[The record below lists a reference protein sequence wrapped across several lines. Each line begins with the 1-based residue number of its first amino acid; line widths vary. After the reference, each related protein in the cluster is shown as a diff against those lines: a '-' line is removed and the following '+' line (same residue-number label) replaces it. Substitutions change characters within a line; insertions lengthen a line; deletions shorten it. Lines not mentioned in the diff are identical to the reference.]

1 MVLQSASLK
10 SLQDFCEEQFKK
22 AAEGE
27 NAKLL
32 SADEVKRL
40 TETRNRAEAA
50 SKEYDELARNYQQLL
65 KDYNEAILHSATTA
79 EKTKEVEEP
88 AGDAK
93 PANSTFDA
101 EKFTTDWFKKNY
113 PDQI

>member
-1 MVLQSASLK
+1 MVLKSASLK
-10 SLQDFCEEQFKK
+10 SLQDFCAEQFKL
-22 AAEGE
+22 AEGE

-65 KDYNEAILHSATTA
+65 KDYNEAILHTGTTA

-93 PANSTFDA
+93 PANYQFDD
-101 EKFTTDWFKKNY
+101 EKFTKEWFSKNH
-113 PDQI
+113 PAQI

>member
-10 SLQDFCEEQFKK
+10 SLRDFCDEQFK

-40 TETRNRAEAA
+40 TETKNKVDAA

-65 KDYNEAILHSATTA
+65 KDYNENILHTGVTA

-101 EKFTTDWFKKNY
+101 EKFTTEWFNKNH

>member
-10 SLQDFCEEQFKK
+10 SLQDFCEQQFKA

-65 KDYNEAILHSATTA
+65 KDYNEAILHTGTTA
-79 EKTKEVEEP
+79 EKTREVEESYGNAKHEKCTVD
-88 AGDAK
+88 AGK
-93 PANSTFDA
+93 Y
-101 EKFTTDWFKKNY
+101 TTERFKKNA
-113 PDQI
+113 PDLI

>member
-1 MVLQSASLK
+1 MVLQSSSLK
-10 SLQDFCEEQFKK
+10 SLKDFCDQQFR

-32 SADEVKRL
+32 SADEVKNL
-40 TETRNRAEAA
+40 TETRNKIGEA

-65 KDYNEAILHSATTA
+65 KDYNEAILHTGTTA

-101 EKFTTDWFKKNY
+101 EKFTTEWFKTNH

>member
-1 MVLQSASLK
+1 M
-10 SLQDFCEEQFKK
+10 
-22 AAEGE
+22 
-27 NAKLL
+27 
-32 SADEVKRL
+32 KRL
-40 TETRNRAEAA
+40 TETLDRAKSA
-50 SKEYDELARNYQQLL
+50 SKEYNELAQNYQQLL
-65 KDYNEAILHSATTA
+65 KDYNEAILHTGTTA

-101 EKFTTDWFKKNY
+101 EKFTTEWFKKNA

>member
-1 MVLQSASLK
+1 MVLQSSNLK
-10 SLQDFCEEQFKK
+10 DLRDFCDAQFKT
-22 AAEGE
+22 AEGE

-40 TETRNRAEAA
+40 TEVRNRAESA

-65 KDYNEAILHSATTA
+65 KDYNEAILHSAATA
-79 EKTKEVEEP
+79 EKNTEVEEP

-93 PANSTFDA
+93 PANSTTFDA
-101 EKFTTDWFKKNY
+101 EKFTTEWFKTNH

>member
-10 SLQDFCEEQFKK
+10 SLQDFCDQQFK

-32 SADEVKRL
+32 SADEAKRL
-40 TETRNRAEAA
+40 AETRNKIEAA
-50 SKEYDELARNYQQLL
+50 QKEYEELASNYQQLL
-65 KDYNEAILHSATTA
+65 KDYNENILHTGTTA

-101 EKFTTDWFKKNY
+101 AKFTEEWFKKNA

>member
-1 MVLQSASLK
+1 MVLQSVSLK
-10 SLQDFCEEQFKK
+10 SLQDFCEEQFK

-32 SADEVKRL
+32 SAEEAKRL
-40 TETRNRAEAA
+40 AEVRNRAESA
-50 SKEYDELARNYQQLL
+50 SKEYDELAHNYQQLL
-65 KDYNEAILHSATTA
+65 KDYNEAILHTGSTA

-93 PANSTFDA
+93 PTNSTFDA
-101 EKFTTDWFKKNY
+101 EKFTTEWFKKNA
-113 PDQI
+113 PEQI

>member
-10 SLQDFCEEQFKK
+10 SLQDFCEEQFK

-32 SADEVKRL
+32 SADEAKRL
-40 TETRNRAEAA
+40 SEVRNRAESA

-65 KDYNEAILHSATTA
+65 KDYKEAILHSATTA
-79 EKTKEVEEP
+79 EKTEVEEP

-101 EKFTTDWFKKNY
+101 EKFTTDWFKTNH

>member
-1 MVLQSASLK
+1 MVLKSASLK
-10 SLQDFCEEQFKK
+10 SLQDFCEEQFK

-27 NAKLL
+27 NAKLI

-50 SKEYDELARNYQQLL
+50 AKEYDELAQNYQQLL
-65 KDYNEAILHSATTA
+65 KDYNEAILHTGVSA
-79 EKTKEVEEP
+79 EKTKEVENP

-93 PANSTFDA
+93 PASTTFDA
-101 EKFTTDWFKKNY
+101 EKFAKEWFAKNA
-113 PDQI
+113 PDEI

>member
-1 MVLQSASLK
+1 MILQSASLK
-10 SLQDFCEEQFKK
+10 SLQDFCEEQFK

-32 SADEVKRL
+32 TADEVKRL

-65 KDYNEAILHSATTA
+65 KDYNEAILHTGTTA
-79 EKTKEVEEP
+79 EKTEVDEP

>member
-1 MVLQSASLK
+1 MVLKSASLK
-10 SLQDFCEEQFKK
+10 SLQDFCAEQFKL
-22 AAEGE
+22 AEGE

-50 SKEYDELARNYQQLL
+50 AKEYDELAQNYQQLL
-65 KDYNEAILHSATTA
+65 KDYNEAILHTGVSA
-79 EKTKEVEEP
+79 EKTKEVENP

-93 PANSTFDA
+93 PTSTTFDA
-101 EKFTTDWFKKNY
+101 EKFAMEWFKKNA
-113 PDQI
+113 PDEI

>member
-10 SLQDFCEEQFKK
+10 SLQDFCEEQFK

-65 KDYNEAILHSATTA
+65 KDYNEMILHTGTTA
-79 EKTKEVEEP
+79 DKTEVEEP

-101 EKFTTDWFKKNY
+101 AKFTEEWFKKNH

>member
-1 MVLQSASLK
+1 MVLQSSSLK
-10 SLQDFCEEQFKK
+10 SLRDFCDEQFK

-40 TETRNRAEAA
+40 TETKNRVDAA
-50 SKEYDELARNYQQLL
+50 SEEYDELARNYQQLL
-65 KDYNEAILHSATTA
+65 KDYNEVILHSATTS

-93 PANSTFDA
+93 PANSIFDA
-101 EKFTTDWFKKNY
+101 AKFTEEWFKKNH

>member
-1 MVLQSASLK
+1 MVLQSSSLK
-10 SLQDFCEEQFKK
+10 DLQNFCERQFKE
-22 AAEGE
+22 AEGE

-32 SADEVKRL
+32 SADEIKRL
-40 TETRNRAEAA
+40 SEVRNRAEAA

-65 KDYNEAILHSATTA
+65 KDYNENILHTGTTA

-101 EKFTTDWFKKNY
+101 AKFTEEWFKKNA

>member
-1 MVLQSASLK
+1 MVLQNASLK
-10 SLQDFCEEQFKK
+10 SLREFCEEQFKS
-22 AAEGE
+22 AEGE

-40 TETRNRAEAA
+40 TETKNRVEAA

-65 KDYNEAILHSATTA
+65 KDYNENILHTGVTA
-79 EKTKEVEEP
+79 EKTKEIDEP

-93 PANSTFDA
+93 PANSTFDP
-101 EKFTTDWFKKNY
+101 EKFTQEWFQKNA
-113 PDQI
+113 PEQI

>member
-10 SLQDFCEEQFKK
+10 SLQDFCEEQFK

-40 TETRNRAEAA
+40 SEVRNRAASA

-65 KDYNEAILHSATTA
+65 KDYNENILHTGTTA
-79 EKTKEVEEP
+79 EKTKEVENP

-93 PANSTFDA
+93 PASTTFDA
-101 EKFTTDWFKKNY
+101 EKFAREWFAKNA
-113 PDQI
+113 PDEI

>member
-1 MVLQSASLK
+1 MILQNASLK
-10 SLQDFCEEQFKK
+10 SLQDFCEEQFT

-65 KDYNEAILHSATTA
+65 KDYNEVILHSAKTA
-79 EKTKEVEEP
+79 EKTREVEEP

-101 EKFTTDWFKKNY
+101 EKFTTEWFKKNA

>member
-1 MVLQSASLK
+1 MVLQSVSLK
-10 SLQDFCEEQFKK
+10 SLRDFCDEQFKT
-22 AAEGE
+22 AEGE

-40 TETRNRAEAA
+40 TETKNRVEAA

-65 KDYNEAILHSATTA
+65 KDYNEVILHSATTS

-101 EKFTTDWFKKNY
+101 EKFTTEWFNKNH

>member
-1 MVLQSASLK
+1 MVSQSINLK
-10 SLQDFCEEQFKK
+10 NLRDFCDEQFKL
-22 AAEGE
+22 AEGE

-40 TETRNRAEAA
+40 TETKNRVEAA

-65 KDYNEAILHSATTA
+65 KDYNEIILHSATTA

-101 EKFTTDWFKKNY
+101 AKFTEEWFKKNA

>member
-10 SLQDFCEEQFKK
+10 DLQNFCEEQFK

-40 TETRNRAEAA
+40 TEVRNRAKSA
-50 SKEYDELARNYQQLL
+50 SEEYDELARNYQQLL
-65 KDYNEAILHSATTA
+65 KDYNEVILHAGSTA
-79 EKTKEVEEP
+79 DKTKEVEEP

-93 PANSTFDA
+93 PANSTFDPA
-101 EKFTTDWFKKNY
+101 KFTEEWFKKNA

>member
-1 MVLQSASLK
+1 MILQSANLK
-10 SLQDFCEEQFKK
+10 SLRDFCDEQFKT
-22 AAEGE
+22 AEGE

-40 TETRNRAEAA
+40 TETKNKVDAA
-50 SKEYDELARNYQQLL
+50 QKEYDELARNYQQLL
-65 KDYNEAILHSATTA
+65 KDYNEAILHTGTTA
-79 EKTKEVEEP
+79 DKTKEVEEP

-101 EKFTTDWFKKNY
+101 AKFTEEWFKKNA

>member
-10 SLQDFCEEQFKK
+10 SLQDFCEEQFK

-32 SADEVKRL
+32 SANEVKNL
-40 TETRNRAEAA
+40 TEIRNRAESA

-65 KDYNEAILHSATTA
+65 KDYQENILHTGTTA
-79 EKTKEVEEP
+79 EKTKEVEDP

-101 EKFTTDWFKKNY
+101 EKFTTEWFKANH

>member
-10 SLQDFCEEQFKK
+10 DLQDFCESQFKT
-22 AAEGE
+22 AEGE

-40 TETRNRAEAA
+40 SEVRNRAEAA

-65 KDYNEAILHSATTA
+65 KDYNEAILHSAATA

-93 PANSTFDA
+93 PTNSTFDA
-101 EKFTTDWFKKNY
+101 AKFTKDWFEKNH

>member
-1 MVLQSASLK
+1 MVLQSVSLR
-10 SLQDFCEEQFKK
+10 SLQDFCEEQFK

-40 TETRNRAEAA
+40 SEVRNRAKSA
-50 SKEYDELARNYQQLL
+50 SEEYDELARNYQQLL
-65 KDYNEAILHSATTA
+65 KDYNENILHTGCTA
-79 EKTKEVEEP
+79 DKTKEVEEP

-101 EKFTTDWFKKNY
+101 EKFTTEWFNKNH

>member
-10 SLQDFCEEQFKK
+10 SLREFCDEQFKT
-22 AAEGE
+22 AEGE

-40 TETRNRAEAA
+40 TETKNRVEAA

-65 KDYNEAILHSATTA
+65 KDYNEAILHTGTTA
-79 EKTKEVEEP
+79 EKTEVEEP

-101 EKFTTDWFKKNY
+101 AKFTEEWFKKNA

>member
-10 SLQDFCEEQFKK
+10 SLRDFCDEQFK

-40 TETRNRAEAA
+40 TETKNRVDAA
-50 SKEYDELARNYQQLL
+50 SEEYNELARNYQQLL
-65 KDYNEAILHSATTA
+65 KDYNEAILHTGSTA
-79 EKTKEVEEP
+79 DKTKEVEEP

-101 EKFTTDWFKKNY
+101 EKFTTEWFKKNA

>member
-10 SLQDFCEEQFKK
+10 NLRDFCDEQFKT
-22 AAEGE
+22 AEGE
-27 NAKLL
+27 NSKLL

-40 TETRNRAEAA
+40 TEVRNRAESA

-65 KDYNEAILHSATTA
+65 KDYNEVILHSATTA

-101 EKFTTDWFKKNY
+101 EKFTEEWFKKNA

>member
-1 MVLQSASLK
+1 MVLQSTSLK
-10 SLQDFCEEQFKK
+10 SLREFCEEQFKS
-22 AAEGE
+22 AEGE

-40 TETRNRAEAA
+40 TETKNRAEAA

-65 KDYNEAILHSATTA
+65 KDYNEAILHTGTTA

-101 EKFTTDWFKKNY
+101 AKFAEDWFKTNH

>member
-1 MVLQSASLK
+1 MVLQSSSLK
-10 SLQDFCEEQFKK
+10 SLRDFCDQQFK

-40 TETRNRAEAA
+40 TETKNRVEAA

-65 KDYNEAILHSATTA
+65 KDYNENILHTGTTA

-93 PANSTFDA
+93 PTNSIFDA
-101 EKFTTDWFKKNY
+101 EKFTEQWFKEHA

>member
-1 MVLQSASLK
+1 MILQSTNLR
-10 SLQDFCEEQFKK
+10 SLQDFCEQQFK

-40 TETRNRAEAA
+40 TETRNRIEAA

-65 KDYNEAILHSATTA
+65 KDYNEAILHTGTTA

-101 EKFTTDWFKKNY
+101 EKFTKEWFEKNH

>member
-10 SLQDFCEEQFKK
+10 SLQDFCDQQFK

-40 TETRNRAEAA
+40 TETRNKIEAA

-65 KDYNEAILHSATTA
+65 RDYNEAILHTGTTA

-101 EKFTTDWFKKNY
+101 EQFATDWFKTNH

>member
-1 MVLQSASLK
+1 MVLQSTSLK
-10 SLQDFCEEQFKK
+10 NLQDFCDQQFK

-65 KDYNEAILHSATTA
+65 KDYNEAILHTGTTA

-101 EKFTTDWFKKNY
+101 AKFTEEWFKKNA